1 VTRLARRGAARI
13 RQFGGQRLTAV
24 ACAREVGRMA
34 NITLHVG
41 NLRKNPKDGKIY
53 VDAQPQ
59 DSTDKAYIVFEI
71 KLTRDANGTIEPSMA
86 SFDNPDHVPV
96 TYPQLLGRVR
106 EFIRNQKGAVDA
118 KFAE

>member
-1 VTRLARRGAARI
+1 
-13 RQFGGQRLTAV
+13 
-24 ACAREVGRMA
+24 MA

-41 NLRKNPKDGKIY
+41 NLRKNPKDGKVY
-53 VDAQPQ
+53 VDAQPA
-59 DSTDKAYIVFEI
+59 DSTDKAYVAFEI
-71 KLTRDANGTIEPSMA
+71 RLTRDANGTIEPGMA

-96 TYPQLLGRVR
+96 TLPQLLGRVR